1 MSGLPALRVA
11 FLTLFGFLFFNFGL
25 FAEEMRTADVIILNG
40 HLGKEAIDKAKEE
53 FEALKDSQKDTLVV
67 EVDSTSGDIL
77 QVLDMARVIYEA
89 KVSRG
94 IKVVVYINGS
104 AIGPASAIPFVADE
118 LLASVFVS
126 WGGTNLGEDS
136 VLPTNILRSRI
147 RSLISN
153 SHPQHKLMTL
163 IAEAM
168 VDPAVVVVDD
178 RGWKRGSEE
187 GRDSTSVVSPESE
200 TLVIDHNQLQKL
212 GLATAL
218 FPRDMLKDFFD
229 LTQEQVAHLKEQV
242 RSEDTTLEQL
252 PKDVLEKLSKH
263 IQFDSDG
270 KNTVGRITIDNKK
283 TGIDQSTWIYVKSAL
298 DYYKEKKPVFI
309 ILELNTPGGEVFS
322 SQQISDALMD
332 LDTNYSIPTV
342 AFIDNWAVSAGAMLA
357 YSCRFIGI
365 VKDAT
370 MGAAEPVLAGAE
382 GGMQT
387 ASEKIN
393 SALRADFAN
402 RAGFY
407 DRETLIAE
415 AMVDKSM
422 ILVLRNKKVLKLETV
437 EQIITGGSSPDVLI
451 SAEGKLLT
459 LDAQKMMLYG
469 VADFMVEPMKLEP
482 ITALEE
488 ESGEWPAEKYLL
500 FSHSFFKGIPGATI
514 ETYKMDWKL
523 SFFAI
528 LASPAVASLLFMG
541 MMVGFYVEMNSPG
554 FGLPGSVALVC
565 LFFIV
570 LSSFSLAAVSWLEVI
585 ILLAGLALL
594 AVELLILPGFGI
606 AGIVGGLLVLVGLFA
621 LMLPSVGSVDFDLQ
635 TETFNAA
642 GEVFMYRLAWLCSSL
657 IMGFLVISLLA
668 RFVMPKFTLFNRLV
682 LVGEE
687 SSSDGFVAG
696 ADPSAYPSVGSHGEV
711 LSTLRPSGKVMVDDE
726 VYDAMSRGGFIEK
739 GIPIIVVQVER
750 NKVIVEESKTGA
762 V

>member
-1 MSGLPALRVA
+1 MSGLSALRGA
-11 FLTLFGFLFFNFGL
+11 FFALLGILFLNFGL
-25 FAEEMRTADVIILNG
+25 SAEEMRTADVITLNG

-53 FEALKDSQKDTLVV
+53 FEALKGSEKDTLVV
-67 EVDSTSGDIL
+67 EVDSTSGEIL
-77 QVLDMARVIYEA
+77 QVLDIARVIYEA

-94 IKVVVYINGS
+94 IKVVVYINGN

-126 WGGTNLGEDS
+126 WGGTTLGEDS
-136 VLPTNILRSRI
+136 SLPTNILRSRI
-147 RSLISN
+147 RSLISS
-153 SHPQHKLMTL
+153 SHPQYKLMTL

-168 VDPAVVVVDD
+168 VDPAVVVVED
-178 RGWKRGSEE
+178 RGWKRGTAE
-187 GRDSTSVVSPESE
+187 GNGSTNVISPESE

-212 GLATAL
+212 GLSTAL
-218 FPRDMLKDFFD
+218 FPRDMLKDYFD
-229 LTQEQVAHLKEQV
+229 LTEEQVARLKEQV
-242 RSEDTTLEQL
+242 RAEDSTLEQL
-252 PKDVLEKLSKH
+252 PAEVLEKLSKH
-263 IQFDSDG
+263 INFDKHG
-270 KNTVGRITIDNKK
+270 KNVVGRITIDNKK

-370 MGAAEPVLAGAE
+370 MGAAEPVLPGAE

-407 DRETLIAE
+407 DRNTLIAE

-422 ILVLRNKKVLKLETV
+422 ILVLRNKKILKLETE
-437 EQIITGGSSPDVLI
+437 EQIITSGPSPDVLI

-459 LDAQKMMLYG
+459 LDSQKMILYG
-469 VADFMVEPMKLEP
+469 VADFMVEPMKLDP
-482 ITALEE
+482 ISVEE
-488 ESGEWPAEKYLL
+488 EEKGEWPAEKSLL
-500 FSHSFFKGIPGATI
+500 FSHSFFKKIPDATI
-514 ETYKMDWKL
+514 ETYQMNWKIA
-523 SFFAI
+523 FFAI

-585 ILLAGLALL
+585 ILLVGLALL

-606 AGIVGGLLVLVGLFA
+606 AGILGSLLALIGLFA
-621 LMLPSVGSVDFDLQ
+621 LMLPSVGAVDFDFQ

-642 GEVFMYRLAWLCSSL
+642 GEVFMYRLAWLCGSL
-657 IMGFLVISLLA
+657 IMGFITISLLA

-687 SSSDGFVAG
+687 SSSNGYVAG
-696 ADPSAYPSVGSHGEV
+696 ADLSEYPDVGSHGEV
-711 LSTLRPSGKVMVDDE
+711 LSTLRPAGKVLVEDE
-726 VYDAMSRGGFIEK
+726 VYDAMSRGSFIEK
-739 GIPIIVVQVER
+739 GTPIIVVQVER
-750 NKVIVEESKTGA
+750 NRVIVEESETGA
-762 V
+762 E